1 MSASERPSLVMAHPI
16 VQSAIETLITRF
28 EHGDYN
34 PTPIIDLGV
43 LVASADGAAD
53 DDEMETLR
61 HIFQSLFGAAFS
73 KDMVGFLIAASLE
86 VLHAAGVDSRV
97 RLIAE
102 ILKDCD
108 AVKPGIVV
116 ALAVAYSSEGLSAAE
131 RGVIEAV
138 ARSAGLSTSELD
150 VLIESVRVTSIA
162 ARS

>member
-1 MSASERPSLVMAHPI
+1 MSAGERPSMVMAHPI
-16 VQSAIETLITRF
+16 VQSAIETLIKQF

-43 LVASADGAAD
+43 LVANADGQVD
-53 DDEMETLR
+53 DDELETLR
-61 HIFQSLFGAAFS
+61 RIFQSLFGATLS
-73 KDMVGFLIAASLE
+73 KEMVGFLIAASLE
-86 VLHAAGVDSRV
+86 VLQAAGIDSRV

-108 AVKPGIVV
+108 AVKPGIIV

-138 ARSAGLSTSELD
+138 ARAANLSTGELD
-150 VLIESVRVTSIA
+150 ALVESVRSSIA
-162 ARS
+162 DRH

>member
-1 MSASERPSLVMAHPI
+1 MSVSERPSLVMAHPI
-16 VQSAIETLITRF
+16 VQSAIDALIKQF
-28 EHGDYN
+28 ELGDYN

-43 LVASADGAAD
+43 LVAHADGHVD
-53 DDEMETLR
+53 DDELETLR
-61 HIFQSLFGAAFS
+61 HIFQSVFGATLS

-86 VLHAAGVDSRV
+86 VLQAAGIESRV

-108 AVKPGIVV
+108 AVKPGIIV

-138 ARSAGLSTSELD
+138 ARSANLRTSELD
-150 VLIESVRVTSIA
+150 ALVDSVRTA
-162 ARS
+162 LNR

>member
-1 MSASERPSLVMAHPI
+1 MSAGERPSLVMAHPI
-16 VQSAIETLITRF
+16 VQSAIETLIKQF

-43 LVASADGAAD
+43 LVANADGQVD
-53 DDEMETLR
+53 DDELETLR
-61 HIFQSLFGAAFS
+61 SIFQSVFGATLS
-73 KDMVGFLIAASLE
+73 KEMVGFLIAASLE
-86 VLHAAGVDSRV
+86 VLQAAGIDSRV

-108 AVKPGIVV
+108 AVKPGIIV

-138 ARSAGLSTSELD
+138 ARSADLSTGELD
-150 VLIESVRVTSIA
+150 ALVESVRTSLT
-162 ARS
+162 R